1 MKLTN
6 KQREVL
12 RFLGLHISNF
22 LVTVLLKTVRITYI
36 NKSSMVELVLKQ
48 KNFVSAFW
56 HCSMAIGWYLH
67 KDQNISAL
75 VSKSK
80 DGDVLANILK
90 KWNYKVVRGSSHI
103 GGKDALGLM
112 LELTRQNF
120 SLAITP
126 DGPTGPPR
134 IMKAGAVITAKKTG
148 IPLLLLGIGI
158 KNKFVLKSWDS
169 FQVPKPF
176 SKAVV
181 LFSDPILIDKDLS
194 YDDTSKMILDCEK
207 RLNELQIKAEVLC

>member
-1 MKLTN
+1 
-6 KQREVL
+6 
-12 RFLGLHISNF
+12 
-22 LVTVLLKTVRITYI
+22 
-36 NKSSMVELVLKQ
+36 
-48 KNFVSAFW
+48 
-56 HCSMAIGWYLH
+56 MAIGWYLH

-148 IPLLLLGIGI
+148 IPLILMGIGV

>member
-6 KQREVL
+6 KQREIL

-36 NKSSMVELVLKQ
+36 KKDSMEELVLNK

-90 KWNYKVVRGSSHI
+90 KWNYKIVRGSSHI
-103 GGKDALGLM
+103 GGKEALGLM

-134 IMKAGAVITAKKTG
+134 VMKAGAVITAKKNG
-148 IPLLLLGIGI
+148 IPLLLIGIGI

-176 SKAVV
+176 TKIMV
-181 LFSDPILIDKDLS
+181 LFSEPIMINKDLT
-194 YDDTSKMILDCEK
+194 YDETSKMIAECEK
-207 RLNELQIKAEVLC
+207 RLNDLQLQAETLC